1 MHGRTLP
8 ITMTMIIAKIATFIL
23 VDHNSPFCYN
33 IGIVINKEPKM
44 SKTQNYGMFSDYGNQ
59 VIDGLV
65 IAAKQIGW
73 TANQVAE
80 FLEDISTVRGLHEAN
95 DTVVRENV
103 YKAIFN

>member
-1 MHGRTLP
+1 MF
-8 ITMTMIIAKIATFIL
+8 K
-23 VDHNSPFCYN
+23 V
-33 IGIVINKEPKM
+33 
-44 SKTQNYGMFSDYGNQ
+44 QNYGMFSDYGNQ

-73 TANQVAE
+73 TADQVAE
-80 FLEDISTVRGLHEAN
+80 YVADISTVRGLHEAN

>member
-1 MHGRTLP
+1 LP
-8 ITMTMIIAKIATFIL
+8 TATTTIIAKIATFIL

-44 SKTQNYGMFSDYGNQ
+44 SETQNYGMFSDYGNQ

-73 TANQVAE
+73 TANQIAE